1 VETPVK
7 STLDNLNRQ
16 SQSTTDN
23 LNRQSTITEI
33 GKHQSTISNRS
44 MAIQQLDDQLRRYQ
58 DLARR
63 AADLRSYL

>member
-16 SQSTTDN
+16 TTISID
-23 LNRQSTITEI
+23 NRQSP
-33 GKHQSTISNRS
+33 KSATISQQS
-44 MAIQQLDDQLRRYQ
+44 AIDLMAIQQLDDQLRRYQ

>member
-7 STLDNLNRQ
+7 STFDNLNRQ
-16 SQSTTDN
+16 SA
-23 LNRQSTITEI
+23 ITEI
-33 GKHQSTISNRS
+33 CKLQSTISNLF